1 MIKTFI
7 YGDPDG
13 FDFYEKDSAY
23 NEYVKGFYI
32 SSRKG
37 RRLMVNRRDNGVTT
51 YNYLRYGLREAIAR
65 PTNAFFGMTLVVDGS
80 KYCPQF
86 HTLLDFFDYI
96 FERAVKET
104 SLFSLS
110 EQEKLTFSYE
120 DGKLLTPLKYDI
132 HKFEECSKDI
142 EWLKSNLPNIF
153 SQQGG
158 AYLVDYDKTFAKG
171 KTGQVAGLNDR
182 ESDEYIL
189 SLFRK
194 YQWITL
200 SPEYQKHTDV
210 GTIDGGN
217 VIELSYE
224 DLSAKRNEYNQILLP
239 IAVDISKGSVDEL
252 RNMQAEVQESVG
264 SMKSYIPQIRDKED
278 AARFQALH
286 NEYHSILDSII
297 AILKKLSTSDVP
309 FTIVVPPEEEDT
321 KRCLRCQ
328 QIKKLSEFRS
338 SETNLCLSC
347 EEDEWRQN
355 PTRKRK
361 CEKCGKYKQT
371 KEFPVGSKICAS
383 CLEKEEEEH
392 NTTPPQPSQTLPKP
406 SFLSL
411 LNSPITGVAVLFVIL
426 LVAYFLLFPDDKP
439 KPQPPTPVVEDNS
452 EEYSENNLEFVDIVT
467 LQHFLD
473 AGNVTEAYSYIQEKK
488 DGKEYENDIRNAI
501 EQLLWNLIDGSESLK
516 LENIKG
522 DIQTFYLK
530 NRAVCDALGAYNQD
544 YWYGLAKD
552 YLTLYGII
560 QQQSVNENDVNKGV
574 RIIEKYPNRFSE
586 DWRTKLNN
594 ARSATIAV
602 EKAKKEAEA
611 AAAAAKQKD
620 KGTEAKAATITVT
633 YTPIDGQKAQT
644 INVTANKAV
653 YVKPGTN
660 VTVIFKGNVKLDG
673 KKYRNRHS
681 ITAQEGRTYVF
692 HCGEIGITIYAKK
705 ATQHQT
711 FDL

>member
-51 YNYLRYGLREAIAR
+51 YSYLRYGLREAIAR
-65 PTNAFFGMTLVVDGS
+65 PTNAFFGMTLVVDGN

-120 DGKLLTPLKYDI
+120 DGKLLTPLKYEI

-142 EWLKSNLPNIF
+142 EWLKANLPNIF

-189 SLFRK
+189 SFFRK

-200 SPEYQKHTDV
+200 SPEYHKHTDV
-210 GTIDGGN
+210 GAQDGGN

-224 DLSAKRNEYNQILLP
+224 DLFAKRNEYNQILLP
-239 IAVDISKGSVDEL
+239 IAIDISKGSVDEL

-264 SMKSYIPQIRDKED
+264 SMKSYIPRVRDKED
-278 AARFQALH
+278 AARFQALQK
-286 NEYHSILDSII
+286 EYISILDSIT
-297 AILKKLSTSDVP
+297 AIIKKLSTSDVP
-309 FTIVVPPEEEDT
+309 FTIVVPPDEEDS
-321 KRCLRCQ
+321 KRCLRCK
-328 QIKKLSEFRS
+328 QIKKLSEFRNM
-338 SETNLCLSC
+338 ETNLCLSC

-355 PTRKRK
+355 PKRKRK
-361 CEKCGKYKQT
+361 CEKCGKNKET
-371 KEFPVGSKICAS
+371 KEFPVGSNICSS
-383 CLEKEEEEH
+383 CLEKEKEH
-392 NTTPPQPSQTLPKP
+392 DTTPPQPPLQPQP
-406 SFLSL
+406 SLLSL
-411 LNSPITGVAVLFVIL
+411 LNSPIIGVTTLFVVL
-426 LVAYFLLFPDDKP
+426 LVAYFILFPDDKP
-439 KPQPPTPVVEDNS
+439 QPQPAPPVVEENS
-452 EEYSENNLEFVDIVT
+452 EEYPENNSEVVDIAT
-467 LQHFLD
+467 LQHYLD
-473 AGNVTEAYSYIQEKK
+473 AGSVAEAYSYIQEKK

-544 YWYGLAKD
+544 YWYGLSKD

-560 QQQSVNENDVNKGV
+560 QQQSVSENDVNKGLQ
-574 RIIEKYPNRFSE
+574 IIEKYPNRFSE
-586 DWRTKLNN
+586 DWHTKLNS
-594 ARSATIAV
+594 ARSATIAA
-602 EKAKKEAEA
+602 EKAKQEAEA
-611 AAAAAKQKD
+611 AAAAAKSSTVK
-620 KGTEAKAATITVT
+620 VT
-633 YTPIDGQKAQT
+633 YTPIDGQKPQT
-644 INVTANKAV
+644 ISVTANKAV
-653 YVKPGTN
+653 YVKSGTN
-660 VTVIFKGNVKLDG
+660 VTVNFNGDVKLDG
-673 KKYRNRHS
+673 KKYKKRHS
-681 ITAQEGRTYVF
+681 ITVQEGKTYVF

-705 ATQHQT
+705 HQT